1 MAKQS
6 TKPTGTFAKLMASS
20 PLQEGQ
26 GRTSGNPET
35 LKTRNPEIRE
45 SGNPENPKAGIQAI
59 TKPRNPET
67 PKAGNREAFKA
78 MKYSTQLHPDVIKRL
93 KQYALSTDVKDYEV
107 VEEAL
112 MEYLTKKHS

>member
-1 MAKQS
+1 MAELTK
-6 TKPTGTFAKLMASS
+6 KPTGTFAKLMASS

-35 LKTRNPEIRE
+35 LKTRKPESRE
-45 SGNPENPKAGIQAI
+45 AGKPENL
-59 TKPRNPET
+59 
-67 PKAGNREAFKA
+67 KAGNRESRETRKPETLKAGNREVFKA

-93 KQYALSTDVKDYEV
+93 KQYALSNDVKDYEV

-112 MEYLTKKHS
+112 TEYLAKKPS